1 MRYASLVVWLV
12 LWAGVAS
19 AADGAD
25 MRASSQYIEPGS
37 GTRSWLELQ
46 RSGQAAAPARPLP
59 GPVATRIYRRYL
71 ESFDHPVPMFFER
84 ERGMMPA
91 N

>member
-12 LWAGVAS
+12 LWAGTAS
-19 AADGAD
+19 AVDGTD
-25 MRASSQYIEPGS
+25 MRPSLENSEPGS

-46 RSGQAAAPARPLP
+46 RSGQVAAPARPLP
-59 GPVATRIYRRYL
+59 GPVASRIYRRYL

>member
-1 MRYASLVVWLV
+1 MRYASLVVWLF
-12 LWAGVAS
+12 LWAGTAPAVDVADTRVS
-19 AADGAD
+19 PEFAD
-25 MRASSQYIEPGS
+25 PGS
-37 GTRSWLELQ
+37 GTRSWLDLQ

-59 GPVATRIYRRYL
+59 GPVASRVYRRYL

>member
-1 MRYASLVVWLV
+1 MRYASLVVWLF
-12 LWAGVAS
+12 LWAGPAS
-19 AADGAD
+19 AVDDADRRAAPQYTDPGNGA
-25 MRASSQYIEPGS
+25 
-37 GTRSWLELQ
+37 RSWLDLQ
-46 RSGQAAAPARPLP
+46 RSGRAAAPVRPLP
-59 GPVATRIYRRYL
+59 GPVASRIYRRYL

>member
-1 MRYASLVVWLV
+1 MRYASFVLWLV
-12 LWAGVAS
+12 LGAGVAW
-19 AADGAD
+19 AGDGPD
-25 MRASSQYIEPGS
+25 MRASQQYAEPGS

-59 GPVATRIYRRYL
+59 GPVASRIYRRYL
-71 ESFDHPVPMFFER
+71 ESFDHPVPMLFER